1 MLRETLTLIA
11 SLLCLMVVFG
21 AVGAGAGWIVE
32 RAAGPPRGYGT
43 AAAIGAAAG
52 VLLASL
58 VLLSLRSPKGV
69 EMAVS
74 TLVACAVAGL
84 IGYRF
89 LQSRGWP
96 GWKFGLAVFGGGFGG
111 LAVLLVVVMVPM
123 VLANNAGGGDAEN
136 SGNKGAA

>member
-11 SLLCLMVVFG
+11 SLLGVILVFG
-21 AVGAGAGWIVE
+21 AVGAGAGWVAE

-43 AAAIGAAAG
+43 AAMCGAAAG
-52 VLLASL
+52 IVLAALL
-58 VLLSLRSPKGV
+58 ILSLRSPKGI
-69 EMAVS
+69 EMAIS
-74 TLVACAVAGL
+74 TLVACTGAGL

-96 GWKFGLAVFGGGFGG
+96 GWKFGLAVFGGGFGA
-111 LAVLLVVVMVPM
+111 LAVLLVLIALPM
-123 VLANNAGGGDAEN
+123 VIANNVTGADAGN